1 MGMHGRLDE
10 AHQGGEGFSSERFE
24 DPRPG
29 VWGRLVR
36 NRCRQNPLFRTSSEG
51 LPNNETALRPL
62 FLSSPFKDSTPH
74 NFDLGKETREQK
86 TKISL
91 GYQLKISKRAN
102 SVHLTFYIW
111 HNSPVV

>member
-1 MGMHGRLDE
+1 MGMHGRPDE

-51 LPNNETALRPL
+51 LPNNETAY
-62 FLSSPFKDSTPH
+62 FFFKAAIFH
-74 NFDLGKETREQK
+74 FR
-86 TKISL
+86 
-91 GYQLKISKRAN
+91 
-102 SVHLTFYIW
+102 F
-111 HNSPVV
+111 

>member
-1 MGMHGRLDE
+1 MGMHGRPDE

-51 LPNNETALRPL
+51 LPNNETAYFFSRPL
-62 FLSSPFKDSTPH
+62 FFSLPF
-74 NFDLGKETREQK
+74 
-86 TKISL
+86 
-91 GYQLKISKRAN
+91 LKISRLIL
-102 SVHLTFYIW
+102 LTW
-111 HNSPVV
+111 QKKPEK